1 MKALKELNVKK
12 VAAAIE
18 ADAGKALPGLRE
30 ALAEAKAG
38 RAGRAHTPEQVVARR
53 RGRPAGSVAAFSKE
67 PVKLRLDPDVLAA
80 LRATGD
86 GWQTRIN
93 EMLRASLTLAG
104 RLG

>member
-1 MKALKELNVKK
+1 MKALKKLNVNK

-18 ADAGKALPGLRE
+18 ADAGQPLPGLRE
-30 ALAEAKAG
+30 SLAEAKAG
-38 RAGRAHTPEQVVARR
+38 LAGRVHTPEQIVERR
-53 RGRPAGSVAAFSKE
+53 RGRPAGSVAAVTKE

-93 EMLRASLTLAG
+93 DMLRASLSLAG